1 MKLPRDISGKNAVK
15 ALRRAGFE
23 GKPKT
28 GGSHVR
34 LSKGSRRV
42 VVPMH
47 GSIKPGTLANILR
60 QAGLTPE
67 EFDKLL

>member
-1 MKLPRDISGKNAVK
+1 MKLPRDISGKDAVK

-23 GKPKT
+23 EKPKT

-47 GSIKPGTLANILR
+47 DAIKPGTLANILR
-60 QAGLTPE
+60 QADLTSE
-67 EFDKLL
+67 QFGKFL